1 MFLTPTLHVSF
12 IPLLQMFIGNT
23 STGHAENPA
32 HPAEEEEAPPHP
44 IALPQGCQL
53 QLTSCLLPGFIWGPL
68 SCFPSLPSCGVAV
81 LDKVREP
88 SFGGVW
94 ARWRLSS
101 SILGFHDELRLGW
114 RDTFLQDSQMVLS
127 IDVGLGGSCQTQG
140 KRDLLHASQ
149 LGLSGSLLQSS

>member
-1 MFLTPTLHVSF
+1 MFLTPTLHSHSF
-12 IPLLQMFIGNT
+12 LSSKCLLGTPPLDTLRILPT
-23 STGHAENPA
+23 S
-32 HPAEEEEAPPHP
+32 AEEEEAPPHP
-44 IALPQGCQL
+44 TALPQGCQL
-53 QLTSCLLPGFIWGPL
+53 RLTSCLLPGFIWGPL